1 LINFSRCVSSKKK
14 IISLWILEQIKN
26 GANSC
31 KHRVVKH
38 CTDPSHEDEVM
49 KHKQTKMQEK
59 NDQI

>member
-1 LINFSRCVSSKKK
+1 MCIFTQKK